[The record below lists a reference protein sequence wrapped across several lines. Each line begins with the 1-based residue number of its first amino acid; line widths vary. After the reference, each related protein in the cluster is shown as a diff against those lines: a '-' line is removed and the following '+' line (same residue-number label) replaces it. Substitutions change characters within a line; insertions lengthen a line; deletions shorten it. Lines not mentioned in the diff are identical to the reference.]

1 MASDEPIEE
10 VIRWHQQFGDP
21 RGPEYLS
28 LDQINDGMELI
39 DLIRRRG
46 RCTRSHRRLARRARV
61 RRRHRLPARRGVC
74 DMTDFDPGAEPET
87 QEDADNYVRWC
98 AENFNRV
105 VSSDDTLRTYRTG
118 FRCAA
123 WLLVVSVAQLHLH
136 DDVDQHREIMM
147 NNLAG
152 HMKVARRAERQ
163 DETLS
168 VRDLIEAVAERDYG
182 LSYDDY
188 AVVPNTAIIDKMNWQ
203 KVNLITRQLGGPP
216 MSAN

>member
-1 MASDEPIEE
+1 
-10 VIRWHQQFGDP
+10 
-21 RGPEYLS
+21 
-28 LDQINDGMELI
+28 
-39 DLIRRRG
+39 
-46 RCTRSHRRLARRARV
+46 
-61 RRRHRLPARRGVC
+61 
-74 DMTDFDPGAEPET
+74 MTDFDPGAEPET

-163 DETLS
+163 DETLG
-168 VRDLIEAVAERDYG
+168 VRDLIVSRSVLDCWTPEGEYAMNLLDAAKCACAALILQYVHPLEDLWDVDAPDVWSLILMGGQKLGDINDAVKERDYG

-188 AVVPNTAIIDKMNWQ
+188 AVVPNTGIIDKMNWQ

>member
-1 MASDEPIEE
+1 
-10 VIRWHQQFGDP
+10 
-21 RGPEYLS
+21 
-28 LDQINDGMELI
+28 
-39 DLIRRRG
+39 
-46 RCTRSHRRLARRARV
+46 
-61 RRRHRLPARRGVC
+61 
-74 DMTDFDPGAEPET
+74 MTDFDPGAEPET

-136 DDVDQHREIMM
+136 DDVDQHREVMM

-168 VRDLIEAVAERDYG
+168 VRDLIVSRSVLDCWTPEGEYAMNLLDAAKCACAALILQYVHPLEDLWDVDAPDVWSLILMGGQKLGDINEAVAERDYG

-203 KVNLITRQLGGPP
+203 KVNQITRQLGGPP

>member
-1 MASDEPIEE
+1 
-10 VIRWHQQFGDP
+10 
-21 RGPEYLS
+21 
-28 LDQINDGMELI
+28 
-39 DLIRRRG
+39 
-46 RCTRSHRRLARRARV
+46 
-61 RRRHRLPARRGVC
+61 
-74 DMTDFDPGAEPET
+74 MTDFDPGAEPET

-168 VRDLIEAVAERDYG
+168 VRDLIVSRSVLDCWTPEGEYAMNLLDAAKCACAALILQYVHPLEDLWDVDAPDVWSLILMGGQKLGDINEAVAERDYG